1 MSKPKS
7 SNRREA
13 VAKIQAQQKKAERRR
28 MLLAL
33 APALVLAIVIGVV
46 VYLQVR
52 DQSALADADL
62 AAIGAPAADAC
73 QEVVTETAEGNND
86 HRDEGTPI
94 EYEQAPPA
102 SGPHWGQ
109 FLVGGQIR
117 KFWTQDDRP
126 PVERLVHSLEHGWT
140 IVWYDETVAEDD
152 AAMDNLRAIA
162 DEYAGTNPED
172 KVMIAPWT
180 ADDGGS
186 FPGGAHVALTHWSM
200 GGTNGNPEGQIG
212 VWQYCSEVSG
222 EAVGQFVADYP
233 YTDAPEPG
241 AP

>member
-7 SNRREA
+7 SSRREA
-13 VAKIQAQQKKAERRR
+13 VAQIQAQQKKSERRR
-28 MLLAL
+28 TLLAL

-52 DQSALADADL
+52 DQSARSNADL
-62 AAIGAPAADAC
+62 AELGAPAAEAC
-73 QEVVTETAEGNND
+73 SDIVTETAEGNND

-94 EYEQAPPA
+94 DYEQSPPA
-102 SGPHWGQ
+102 MGPHWGQ

-126 PVERLVHSLEHGWT
+126 PLERLVHSLEHGWT
-140 IVWYDETVAEDD
+140 IVWYDETVADDD
-152 AAMDNLRAIA
+152 AAMDDLRAIA

-180 ADDGGS
+180 EEDGEPFPDD
-186 FPGGAHVALTHWSM
+186 AHVALTHWSM
-200 GGTNGNPEGQIG
+200 GGTNDNPEGQIG
-212 VWQYCSEVSG
+212 VWRYCSEVSG
-222 EAVGQFVADYP
+222 EAVDQFVVDYP
-233 YTDAPEPG
+233 YSDSPEPG
-241 AP
+241 AS